1 MVGAEVKGSG
11 HTMKRGLGVPPS
23 QSQAPAGTQRLWH
36 HYHCRLHL
44 PMESGSGSAE
54 RQATSRPYPLGME
67 VGEEVV
73 AVKGI
78 GHTTRKDSGVH
89 PNQSLAP
96 AEMKLRLANGMLS
109 CLAILA
115 ARSRSRGGRWV

>member
-1 MVGAEVKGSG
+1 MVDAEVKGSG
-11 HTMKRGLGVPPS
+11 HTMKRGLGVHPS
-23 QSQAPAGTQRLWH
+23 QSQVPAETQQLWH
-36 HYHCRLHL
+36 HYHCRRHL

-54 RQATSRPYPLGME
+54 PQATSQPCPLGTE

-73 AVKGI
+73 AVKDI

-89 PNQSLAP
+89 PSQSLAL